1 MNIRPIIF
9 SGAMVRALLEG
20 RKTQTRRVVKDFD
33 IVRISDR
40 AEFVGRSPYP
50 LAQTDLGGV
59 AYVELADG
67 RFVGIPCPYGQP
79 GDLLWMRETWFSD
92 PHEESRWNDADAIH
106 YRATEPDWWRVRSHG
121 GWNPSIHMPRWA
133 SRITLLLTDVRV
145 ERVQEITTE
154 DVWAEGVQIPVT
166 VEGRPLIRLSSNAA
180 GKIPASYLP
189 KGRCFR
195 GQPPLT
201 EDELA
206 LSHFADLWD
215 SINATRGY
223 GWDENPW
230 VWVIEFEVIRMNID
244 DYLKEAA

>member
-145 ERVQEITTE
+145 ERVQEISGADCVSEGAWRTE
-154 DVWAEGVQIPVT
+154 DVAL
-166 VEGRPLIRLSSNAA
+166 GRSGEAIEA
-180 GKIPASYLP
+180 
-189 KGRCFR
+189 FR
-195 GQPPLT
+195 
-201 EDELA
+201 A
-206 LSHFADLWD
+206 LWD
-215 SINATRGY
+215 SINAKRGY
-223 GWDENPW
+223 GWDVNPW
-230 VWVIEFEVIRMNID
+230 VWVIEFEVIRANVDAVLADPEWDGCADMATR
-244 DYLKEAA
+244 LFRKPQRSL